1 MKLFIFFVL
10 SIFSSQAF
18 SAEYC
23 QASSDVYHIQ
33 LPPDLEVLPGLSIGS
48 EISTSGEI
56 PLEIKC
62 TKSYTYA
69 LLQYKDNPQSGVEV
83 NIGGRG
89 LCGAMDSG
97 YPGLGIVWYN
107 YNYNT
112 NKWQCNSGKLDPN
125 NIDDKRRGLASG
137 TTKIVDVIFLVK
149 TGEIS
154 TGNFEFNEEFVINE
168 GYGTPTQN
176 MGELYR
182 IVLSGSKNIEAPLC
196 EIRKSN
202 FHYLFDFGM
211 ADVINSDAYSDV
223 ISFDLI
229 CSGGFIENGTQVPV
243 RVQSAYGVFSLDS
256 RYFATTVEGLGIS
269 FQYKVQNN
277 SDYQTLYPDGT
288 IMTPVNDNSSTIRVK
303 LSPFIKQDS
312 GVYPLSN
319 SSKFGFKL
327 YVDR

>member
-18 SAEYC
+18 SAKYC

-33 LPPDLEVLPGLSIGS
+33 LPPDLDILPGLSIGS

-56 PLEIKC
+56 PVEINC
-62 TKSYTYA
+62 TTTPTFA

-89 LCGAMDSG
+89 LCGAMESG

-112 NKWQCNSGKLDPN
+112 DRWQCNSGVLDPN
-125 NIDDKRRGLASG
+125 NIDDKRRGLAKG

-168 GYGTPTQN
+168 GYGNPTQN

-196 EIRKSN
+196 EIRKEGFNYYEVFS
-202 FHYLFDFGM
+202 M
-211 ADVINSDAYSDV
+211 ADVINSDAYSSV
-223 ISFDLI
+223 ISFTLN

-243 RVQSAYGVFSLDS
+243 RVKSEYGVFSLDS
-256 RYFATTVEGLGIS
+256 RYFATTVEGLGLS
-269 FQYKVQNN
+269 FQYNVQNN
-277 SDYQTLYPDGT
+277 SDYQTLYPDGI
-288 IMTPVNDNSSTIRVK
+288 IMAPVNDDLSIIRVK

-312 GVYPLSN
+312 GVYPLLS